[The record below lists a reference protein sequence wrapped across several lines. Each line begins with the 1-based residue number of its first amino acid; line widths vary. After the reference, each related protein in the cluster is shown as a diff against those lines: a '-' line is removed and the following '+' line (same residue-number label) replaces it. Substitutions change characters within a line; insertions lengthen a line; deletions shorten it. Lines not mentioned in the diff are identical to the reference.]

1 MPGTRD
7 PNKKPIQGFYRSENV
22 DALKEYCKKH
32 GNIPVADVLEQA
44 LVTKF
49 EELGLKWK
57 FIPDSKFSNRVDRR

>member
-7 PNKKPIQGFYRSENV
+7 PNKKAIQGFYRSENV

-57 FIPDSKFSNRVDRR
+57 FIPDSKHSNRVERK